1 MAQTASDYY
10 VRLQRRVMEVLDRGK
25 VDDRVSRFVDNF
37 LALLI
42 IANVVAISLESV
54 NSLAVQYK
62 TIFIWFE
69 YMSTSIFSAEYV
81 LRLWSN
87 AARSESKYNSATGR
101 RLEYVLSFNG
111 LVDLIAILPSLISI
125 FVGDLDL
132 RWVRVVRLMR
142 LLKISNYSSALEDLL
157 SAIYQERQSFL
168 AAVYIFTIALFMAS
182 ALMYIVEQDA
192 QPDKF
197 SSIPESM
204 WWALITLT
212 TVGYGD
218 VSPITPLG
226 KIIGAITALMGVST
240 VALLT
245 GILANAFA
253 NQVTR
258 KKDIFEAEIANALS
272 DGFIDEE
279 ETAKIEALRKRFNLS
294 EEHARAIKEMIEG
307 QSRTSQP

>member
-1 MAQTASDYY
+1 LSTVESTYNRA
-10 VRLQRRVMEVLDRGK
+10 QRRCMEILDRGK
-25 VDDRVSRFVDNF
+25 VDDKMSRFADNF

-42 IANVVAISLESV
+42 LANVIAVSLESV
-54 NSLAVQYK
+54 ESLALRYEYFFLQ
-62 TIFIWFE
+62 FE
-69 YMSTSIFSAEYV
+69 NISTVIFSIEY
-81 LRLWSN
+81 LMRLWSN
-87 AARSESKYNSATGR
+87 AARTESKYKTSLGR
-101 RLEYVLSFNG
+101 RLEYVFSFNG
-111 LVDLIAILPSLISI
+111 LVDLFAVLPSVISF

-132 RWVRVVRLMR
+132 RWLRVVRLLR
-142 LLKISNYSSALEDLL
+142 LFKISNYSSALEDLV
-157 SAIYQERQSFL
+157 SAVYQERQSFM

-192 QPDKF
+192 QPEKF

-226 KIIGAITALMGVST
+226 KIIGAMTAIMGVST

-253 NQVTR
+253 NQVSS
-258 KKDIFEAEIANALS
+258 KKAIFEAEIASALS

-279 ETAKIEALRKRFNLS
+279 ETQKIEALRERFNFS
-294 EEHARAIKEMIEG
+294 EEHARAVIETLEK
-307 QSRTSQP
+307 SKNTHLS